1 MNEEELNINEGG
13 LDIENLFELLPQ
25 KEKIDEFI
33 TNISQM
39 EEHSILGISKYIL
52 EHKDEW
58 QEVIDEI
65 QPFLSQYGLAY
76 EDSQDL
82 NITGENFVI
91 NAIYNNIYSEDLSEY
106 RQAVG
111 F

>member
-1 MNEEELNINEGG
+1 MLEDKELNI
-13 LDIENLFELLPQ
+13 ENFFELLPQ
-25 KEKIDEFI
+25 KEKIEDFI
-33 TNISQM
+33 INVSQM

-58 QEVIDEI
+58 QEVINEI

-82 NITGENFVI
+82 NIIGENFVI
-91 NAIYNNIYSEDLSEY
+91 NAIYNDIYSEDWSEY
-106 RQAVG
+106 RQAIE

>member
-1 MNEEELNINEGG
+1 MNKEELEKYDEG
-13 LDIENLFELLPQ
+13 LNIENFFELLLQ
-25 KEKIDEFI
+25 KEKLDDFI
-33 TNISQM
+33 TNISEM

-91 NAIYNNIYSEDLSEY
+91 NAIYNNIYSEDWSEY

>member
-1 MNEEELNINEGG
+1 MNKEKLEKYDEGLNI
-13 LDIENLFELLPQ
+13 ENFFELLPQ
-25 KEKIDEFI
+25 KEKIDDFI

-82 NITGENFVI
+82 NIIGENFVI
-91 NAIYNNIYSEDLSEY
+91 NAIDNNIYSEDLSEY

>member
-1 MNEEELNINEGG
+1 MIENKELNI
-13 LDIENLFELLPQ
+13 ENFLELLPQ
-25 KEKIDEFI
+25 KEKIEDFI
-33 TNISQM
+33 INISQM

-58 QEVIDEI
+58 QEVINEI

-82 NITGENFVI
+82 NIIGENFVI
-91 NAIYNNIYSEDLSEY
+91 NAIYNDIYSEDWFEY
-106 RQAVG
+106 RQAVE

>member
-1 MNEEELNINEGG
+1 MLEDKELNI
-13 LDIENLFELLPQ
+13 ENFLELLPQ
-25 KEKIDEFI
+25 KEKIEDFI
-33 TNISQM
+33 INVSQM
-39 EEHSILGISKYIL
+39 EEHSILGVSKYIL

-58 QEVIDEI
+58 QEVINEI

-76 EDSQDL
+76 EDIQDL
-82 NITGENFVI
+82 NIIGENFVI
-91 NAIYNNIYSEDLSEY
+91 NAIYNDIYSEDWSEY

>member
-1 MNEEELNINEGG
+1 MLEDKELNI
-13 LDIENLFELLPQ
+13 ENFLELLPQ
-25 KEKIDEFI
+25 KEKIEDFI
-33 TNISQM
+33 INVSQM
-39 EEHSILGISKYIL
+39 EEHSILGVSKYIL

-58 QEVIDEI
+58 QEVINEI
-65 QPFLSQYGLAY
+65 QPFLSQFGLAY

-82 NITGENFVI
+82 NIIGENFVI
-91 NAIYNNIYSEDLSEY
+91 NAIYNDIYSEDWSEY

>member
-1 MNEEELNINEGG
+1 MLEDKELNI
-13 LDIENLFELLPQ
+13 ENFLELLPQ
-25 KEKIDEFI
+25 KEKIEDFI
-33 TNISQM
+33 INVSQM

-58 QEVIDEI
+58 QEVINEI

-82 NITGENFVI
+82 NIMGENFVI
-91 NAIYNNIYSEDLSEY
+91 NAIYNDIYSEDWSEY
-106 RQAVG
+106 RQAIE

>member
-1 MNEEELNINEGG
+1 MNKEELEKYDEG
-13 LDIENLFELLPQ
+13 LNIENFFELLLQ
-25 KEKIDEFI
+25 KEKLDDFI
-33 TNISQM
+33 TNISEM

-82 NITGENFVI
+82 NIIGENFVI
-91 NAIYNNIYSEDLSEY
+91 NAIYNNIYSEDWSDY